1 VERNLIPLHDLL
13 ECGNWILE
21 FHNSSHATLG
31 DGDSVIANLML
42 QGSLEDGLVK
52 YMTKLH

>member
-1 VERNLIPLHDLL
+1 
-13 ECGNWILE
+13 LE

-31 DGDSVIANLML
+31 DGGGVIASLML
-42 QGSLEDGLVK
+42 QGSLEDGLVE